1 MPGTCSPSTYS
12 PIRRTL
18 PTVRLSPD
26 VRLPAAA
33 RRFYHS
39 GVRGERLPPVAQ
51 VSDLASRL
59 RVKKQREYAAIKDA
73 GMPKPFKHAAIA
85 LNDGDDEA
93 SSEGVSLGPEIQ
105 MNPASLRARSWASS
119 KRLGSVW

>member
-26 VRLPAAA
+26 VRLPAAT

-85 LNDGDDEA
+85 LKYSLDLQEDLFGA
-93 SSEGVSLGPEIQ
+93 S
-105 MNPASLRARSWASS
+105 
-119 KRLGSVW
+119 